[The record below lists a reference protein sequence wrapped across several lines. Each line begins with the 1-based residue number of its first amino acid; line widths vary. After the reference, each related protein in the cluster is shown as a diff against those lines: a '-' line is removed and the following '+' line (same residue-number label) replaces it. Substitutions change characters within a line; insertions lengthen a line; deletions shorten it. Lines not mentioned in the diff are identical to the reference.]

1 VNQERLWAPWRLDYV
16 TGKESSAKPPEPSD
30 WLADAD
36 RNCFLCR
43 AAAEFEP
50 PTVADQALLVVS
62 RSEHCVVVLN
72 RFPYNNGHVL
82 ISPRRHVAE
91 LTAMARQEHIAC
103 VEQLAQLTT
112 IYREVLNAEGFN
124 VGLNLGRVAGAGVPG
139 HLHWHLVPRW
149 AGDNNF
155 MPAVAA
161 TRVIPQS
168 LETLWKSLSDA
179 LKR

>member
-16 TGKESSAKPPEPSD
+16 TGKESSAEPPEPRD
-30 WLADAD
+30 WLEDAD

-50 PTVADQALLVVS
+50 LSVVDQALLVVN
-62 RSEHCVVVLN
+62 RGELCVAVLN

-82 ISPRRHVAE
+82 VSPRRHVAE
-91 LTAMARQEHIAC
+91 LTAMSRQEHIAC

-112 IYREVLNAEGFN
+112 IYREILNAEGFN

-155 MPAVAA
+155 MSAVAA

-168 LETLWKSLSDA
+168 LETLWKALAEA
-179 LKR
+179 LKI